1 MSAGL
6 SEGPQLLT
14 REPAGPGKPPSDAG
28 YATDASGHE
37 HLPCDDCA
45 EAMLQLHGMYSVM
58 KQKEGLV
65 KESLNT
71 VCTNLARIVTR
82 FDKFEEL
89 TQSVV
94 KQHDKKLRT
103 EMRDVIDCH
112 KEELVRTQEALC
124 TTNAR
129 FETTKLQCNIHMMLY
144 EETVKQLHT
153 RVAALEANFVAQQ
166 KELAALRDDVKD
178 ELETGARSRK
188 TRLMAAAQRK
198 NTESEDAWIE
208 FVAAFMQKVVST
220 KTDEDIVTSQQ
231 VAHVLRDMQESHPLI
246 FSKPLGDTNKD
257 TVRTFVLEVMRVAYP
272 RLRRRKG
279 HVSVVDGVAR
289 LIGRA
294 TSGPQY
300 YWKGLKVA

>member
-1 MSAGL
+1 M
-6 SEGPQLLT
+6 ERFNQL
-14 REPAGPGKPPSDAG
+14 
-28 YATDASGHE
+28 
-37 HLPCDDCA
+37 
-45 EAMLQLHGMYSVM
+45 
-58 KQKEGLV
+58 
-65 KESLNT
+65 
-71 VCTNLARIVTR
+71 
-82 FDKFEEL
+82 EEL
-89 TQSVV
+89 TKSVV
-94 KQHDKKLRT
+94 KEYDNNLRT

-112 KEELVRTQEALC
+112 KQELVRTQEAVC
-124 TTNAR
+124 NTNKH

-153 RVAALEANFVAQQ
+153 RVAALETNFAAQQ
-166 KELAALRDDVKD
+166 KELAALRDEVKD
-178 ELETGARSRK
+178 EIETGARSRK

-231 VAHVLRDMQESHPLI
+231 IAHVLQGMQASHPLI